1 MKYCWRV
8 LFFLFL
14 LTPIGAAEPF
24 SKSDAG
30 RILFVPSQHRTRETG
45 TFLVFERVVS
55 PDTLEC
61 RRYGSQIKIRIAA
74 EQVRKMIY
82 SEDVPPLQVTQHA
95 LYAVVCNQANS
106 PVVEL
111 AKVIGDSS
119 GRMAALK
126 QFGLARNQFVH
137 NLNTEYRRR
146 DKGDLDT
153 ETYEENVC
161 QMLEDNGLF
170 EMAKTAAENHDFLLA
185 AAMAEGYFQL
195 VTRNSSKFFLTAD
208 GRQLGNNVL
217 LQQKDRL
224 MELYLAHF
232 KAGAVRRERFRA
244 LCPQARSL
252 WSEAPAMDYAGFL
265 STVRRSMDSFLA
277 LDNLSSIVDF
287 QEWGSAMLNAL
298 VLIEHSP
305 AGRELETEFDQVLAE
320 RNPQGAASP

>member
-30 RILFVPSQHRTRETG
+30 RILFVPPQHRTRETG

-111 AKVIGDSS
+111 AKVIGDIQLQPHHTLQW
-119 GRMAALK
+119 RL
-126 QFGLARNQFVH
+126 H
-137 NLNTEYRRR
+137 NIRHP
-146 DKGDLDT
+146 GAH
-153 ETYEENVC
+153 
-161 QMLEDNGLF
+161 QMLSQKRRAYFKTVAIGCSFFNKIIILYRKRGL
-170 EMAKTAAENHDFLLA
+170 
-185 AAMAEGYFQL
+185 
-195 VTRNSSKFFLTAD
+195 
-208 GRQLGNNVL
+208 
-217 LQQKDRL
+217 
-224 MELYLAHF
+224 
-232 KAGAVRRERFRA
+232 
-244 LCPQARSL
+244 
-252 WSEAPAMDYAGFL
+252 L
-265 STVRRSMDSFLA
+265 STG
-277 LDNLSSIVDF
+277 
-287 QEWGSAMLNAL
+287 E
-298 VLIEHSP
+298 
-305 AGRELETEFDQVLAE
+305 GRFSV
-320 RNPQGAASP
+320 